1 MTYDIRNVFYLD
13 AGTDI
18 SAALGTVAAS
28 VSGVTMDISSY
39 IDPVA
44 TGRTTGVGLAVYR
57 AHFSLGDTNNN
68 GPIGNGQTGSG
79 RMGVVVGDL
88 GLTGAYSV
96 IAAPASFTLGNS
108 NQNLIASKDFFAPK
122 YSSYGGVYTND
133 NLSPSDEVPY
143 VAVRDTLN
151 LVWGAGD
158 TVIAGV
164 MHMSVRLECAQIKL
178 TGAVLNQLLRTQT
191 V

>member
-1 MTYDIRNVFYLD
+1 MTYSLKNVFYLD

-18 SAALGTVAAS
+18 SAALGTVAGS

-44 TGRTTGVGLAVYR
+44 TGRSTGVGLAVYR

-68 GPIGNGQTGSG
+68 GPIGKDETGAG

-88 GLTGAYSV
+88 GLTSGYSV
-96 IAAPASFTLGNS
+96 IASPDSFTLGNS
-108 NQNLIASKDFFAPK
+108 NQNLVASRDYFPPK
-122 YSSYGGVYTND
+122 YSSYGAVAQFDNVY
-133 NLSPSDEVPY
+133 PSDEVPY
-143 VAVRDTLN
+143 VVVRDTLN

-158 TVIAGV
+158 TVIAGI
-164 MHMSVRLECAQIKL
+164 MHMGVRLECAQIKL